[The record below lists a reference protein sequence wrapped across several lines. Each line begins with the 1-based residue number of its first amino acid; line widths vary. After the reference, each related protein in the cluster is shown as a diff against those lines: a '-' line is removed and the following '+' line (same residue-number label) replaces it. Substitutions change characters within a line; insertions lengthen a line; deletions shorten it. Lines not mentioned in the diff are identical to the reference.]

1 LLPRQVF
8 ISYAHTPPDAAL
20 ASYLARRLKGSGI
33 GVWFDVESLPA
44 GTPLEAGLEKGIAES
59 DHGIFIVSKSWLPRD
74 RDYTAYELD
83 QFARRDQQGVTVRR
97 IPIFREPRAQLAI
110 PPQLTRM
117 AGFEWFDTDRDW
129 DGRFWQLYCAVT
141 GDALGDPD
149 SWSEKGRALAGRQ
162 AAPPP
167 PPPPPPPSAAP
178 PSLRCDRAV
187 QWSAVDVHAM
197 EKFHELLLLPGTV
210 GQAHEH
216 FVQRIKQYLRPD
228 PPRTIVPVDWETRPR
243 SQGEFLEALGNA
255 LQVPSDRVAAGL
267 GELLSRANVFL
278 LHRCIGAHF
287 VDAPLTSYYTT
298 WLPELLQQ
306 SQPQQHLK
314 CIQPIEWPRE
324 RRGLTQMLT
333 FLQRLG
339 GRADDPDGR
348 EDAERLIETVRTRIA
363 PPLRAFR
370 IHDLTD
376 LTDDELRE
384 FCDLIGLAAAQRDW
398 LLARIKSAEAVTP
411 KDIFEAIDKY
421 LPDAR
426 SLT

>member
-8 ISYAHTPPDAAL
+8 ISYAHTVPDAAL
-20 ASYLARRLKGSGI
+20 ASYVAKRLKASGI

-83 QFARRDQQGVTVRR
+83 QFARRDQQGLTVRR
-97 IPIFREPRAQLAI
+97 IPIFREPRAQLSI

-117 AGFEWFDTDRDW
+117 AGFEWLDTDRDL
-129 DGRFWQLYCAVT
+129 DARFWQLFCAVT

-149 SWSEKGRALAGRQ
+149 SWSEKGRALVGRQ

-167 PPPPPPPSAAP
+167 PPPPQPHPPVAAP

-187 QWSAVDVHAM
+187 QWSAVDVHAV
-197 EKFHELLLLPGTV
+197 EPVHELLLLPGTI

-216 FVQRIKQYLRPD
+216 FVQRIQRYLRAD
-228 PPRTIVPVDWETRPR
+228 PPRAIVPVDWETRPR
-243 SQGEFLEALGNA
+243 SQGEFLEALGGS
-255 LQVPSDRVAAGL
+255 LQVPTDGVVARL

-287 VDAPLTSYYTT
+287 VDASLTSYYTT

-306 SQPQQHLK
+306 CKPQNHLK

-324 RRGLTQMLT
+324 RRGFTQMLT
-333 FLQRLG
+333 WLRLG
-339 GRADDPDGR
+339 GRDDENGR
-348 EDAERLIETVRTRIA
+348 EDAERLIETVRNRVA
-363 PPLRAFR
+363 APLRAFR
-370 IHDLTD
+370 IHDLVD
-376 LTDDELRE
+376 ITDDELRY
-384 FCDLIGLAAAQRDW
+384 FCDLINLTPVQRDW
-398 LLARIKSAEAVTP
+398 LLARIHSADAITP
-411 KDIFEAIDKY
+411 KQIFEAIDKY